1 MSGMKRN
8 VVLALAVAA
17 AAPAAFATNGYF
29 TEGEGT
35 VNRGMAGAGIAMP
48 QDALAGAVNPA
59 GLVKLGGRW
68 DIALGAFRPDRKY
81 EISGNSF
88 DLANFGGSGLTTLN
102 GSGNGNDDGIF
113 WIPSFGYNMKLSNTD
128 AFNISVYGN
137 GGMNTNYSN
146 AVFGGFGST
155 GNTGVDLA
163 QLFINGAYAHSFGA
177 MSVGGSA
184 IFAYQRFKAYGL
196 QAFKGF
202 SNDPNNMT
210 NNDYDSTSGF
220 GVRLGALYD
229 VSKEVS
235 IGATYQSKIKG
246 QFDKYKGLFAEQGEF
261 DIPSTYG
268 VGIAWKASPVVDV
281 AFDFVKIKY
290 TDSKSVSNS
299 FLNIGTCPPGGG
311 SASCFGGDNGPGFGW
326 KDINV
331 FKLGFQYKASSEW
344 TWRAGWNH
352 GDNPIPNDQAAVNIL
367 APGVVQD
374 HLNMGFSKAMDKNSD
389 INFMFMHAFN
399 KKVSGPIPG
408 VPGALGPTAGLGGGT
423 AEIQMQ
429 ENYAEIGY
437 SKKF

>member
-17 AAPAAFATNGYF
+17 AVATPAAFATNGYF

-48 QDALAGAVNPA
+48 QDALAAAVNPA
-59 GLVKLGGRW
+59 GIVKLGGRW
-68 DIALGAFRPDRKY
+68 DAALGVFRPDRKY
-81 EISGNSF
+81 EISGNG
-88 DLANFGGSGLTTLN
+88 AGLN
-102 GSGNGNDDGIF
+102 GSNDGNDDGNF
-113 WIPSFGYNMKLSNTD
+113 WIPSFGYNMKLSSTD
-128 AFNISVYGN
+128 AVNFAVYGN

-146 AVFGGFGST
+146 AVFGSFGST
-155 GNTGVDLA
+155 GNTGVDLS
-163 QLFINGAYAHSFGA
+163 QLFVTGAYAHSFGA

-196 QAFKGF
+196 QGFAPF
-202 SNDPNNMT
+202 SNDGSNIS
-210 NNDYDSTSGF
+210 NNDYDSTNGF
-220 GVRLGALYD
+220 GFRLGVLYD
-229 VSKEVS
+229 INKDVSV
-235 IGATYQSKIKG
+235 GATYQSKIKG

-268 VGIAWKASPVVDV
+268 VGLAWKASPMLDV
-281 AFDFVKIKY
+281 ALDYVKIKY

-299 FLNIGTCPPGGG
+299 FGNIFSCPALGGAD
-311 SASCFGGDNGPGFGW
+311 SSSCFGGDNGPGFGW
-326 KDINV
+326 KDISV
-331 FKLGFQYKASSEW
+331 FKLGFQYKPGGDW

-352 GDNPIPNDQAAVNIL
+352 GQNPIPNDQAAVNIL
-367 APGVVQD
+367 APGVVTD
-374 HLNMGFSKAMDKNSD
+374 HLNLGFTRAMDKNSD
-389 INFMFMHAFN
+389 INFMYMHAFN
-399 KKVSGPIPG
+399 KKVSGSIPTTG
-408 VPGALGPTAGLGGGT
+408 FGGGT